1 MWTRNWTTL
10 LCICVYSVLEA
21 LGQTGDG
28 SQRFYLEIQGLAD
41 NFTSIE
47 ECTSSNVCL
56 RDPRSKLECMCGAE
70 NEEAEE
76 LKEQCTINRTRL
88 SVEETGMPS
97 ALGFCS
103 DAFLKLGYSVSVV
116 NISNGGDGEVE
127 SYTNAT
133 LSEKIGE
140 LKSYSDE
147 FSRLLRFTIVGVDLR
162 EELQR
167 ETGKVGP

>member
-10 LCICVYSVLEA
+10 LCICVISVYEA
-21 LGQTGDG
+21 LGQGGDG
-28 SQRFYLEIQGLAD
+28 SQRFYLEIQELGD

-47 ECTSSNVCL
+47 ECTSSDVCL
-56 RDPRSKLECMCGAE
+56 RDPGSKLKCMCGAE

-76 LKEQCTINRTRL
+76 LKEQCAMNRTRL
-88 SVEETGMPS
+88 SVEETDMPS
-97 ALGFCS
+97 ALEFCS
-103 DAFLKLGYSVSVV
+103 DAFLKLGYSVSLV
-116 NISNGGDGEVE
+116 NISEGGDSEVE

-147 FSRLLRFTIVGVDLR
+147 FSRLLSYTIVGVYLR
-162 EELQR
+162 DELQR
-167 ETGKVGP
+167 ETCKVCP